1 MQEGGQAALL
11 CLACGREN
19 PDAAE
24 RILVASIA
32 ESQQPDQAPVQVRV
46 GSVRREL
53 QIGLSK
59 LAHILLRAATI
70 LYFAVIRQLRTSF
83 PN

>member
-24 RILVASIA
+24 RILVARIA

-46 GSVRREL
+46 GSVRQEL
-53 QIGLSK
+53 QIAVSK
-59 LAHILLRAATI
+59 LAHILPCAATI
-70 LYFAVIRQLRTSF
+70 LYFAVIRQLWTSF
-83 PN
+83 SN